1 MRGVNPSTTPA
12 AVSLTAS
19 IRRNSFTATIS
30 SASTFQN
37 GDGVVIYGAG
47 ASHAMSTPR
56 TPTVTQSI
64 ARVMTGAGDVVTGPT
79 GATTYNYK
87 IIWRDK
93 AGGLTAASPAGTT
106 TTGQASLGK
115 QTVNITS
122 MSRAADGTATVTT
135 AAAHT
140 LVTGA
145 MGARRSPSR
154 CKRLPRAA
162 RPAPPTPTSSCNTAC
177 SSFGGLPGS
186 CLGMLEDYDKYSVY
200 YAPDVENAGKS
211 DEREKTPGEDRGFLW
226 GMETWWRMEERDS
239 GVYVQS
245 EVVSLTRDIPAVL
258 SWMIKPFVT
267 SIRKK
272 L

>member
-200 YAPDVENAGKS
+200 YAPDVERSKIESRSGDIEHDVTYFHDAPERIAGAPRCASRKWRTQARATNACACWLPWLGAFYGL
-211 DEREKTPGEDRGFLW
+211 PCGCRG
-226 GMETWWRMEERDS
+226 R
-239 GVYVQS
+239 
-245 EVVSLTRDIPAVL
+245 
-258 SWMIKPFVT
+258 
-267 SIRKK
+267 
-272 L
+272 